1 MGMNTHQIARAKAAV
16 SGGAEQ
22 SAPVAENSSVK
33 TATDMAFDAIEP
45 HFEKLAA
52 QLGRWID
59 PKKFVASCVNA
70 IARDPNL
77 IRALHDAPRTVIGA
91 IYQAAECGFE
101 PNTPLGNCYM
111 IPRYAKDRVR
121 SEKENRRVCRWEA
134 SFQLGYKGFK
144 QLALRSG
151 QFSVI
156 PNATDVREGE
166 LVSRDRLT
174 GECVFRFITD
184 DEERSKAKVIGF
196 ASYFR
201 LLNGAEST
209 YYMSVA
215 EIEKHALR
223 YSQTY
228 RSKSD
233 SVRQSSKW
241 TTDFNDMALKTVIK
255 LNLSKNAPLSVEMQD
270 AIRADQSVQ
279 YEQDKYEYVDN
290 GDHQDVDIEKAQR
303 VADKFMEFAQEDVSE
318 GER

>member
-1 MGMNTHQIARAKAAV
+1 MANNERKETGLQVFNRTITNPQTQKYLQDVLGERKGSFVNNLTALVANNASLQDCQPLTVMFAALKATALNLPLESSLGMAYCIPYRDNRNGVT
-16 SGGAEQ
+16 
-22 SAPVAENSSVK
+22 VA
-33 TATDMAFDAIEP
+33 
-45 HFEKLAA
+45 
-52 QLGRWID
+52 Q
-59 PKKFVASCVNA
+59 
-70 IARDPNL
+70 
-77 IRALHDAPRTVIGA
+77 
-91 IYQAAECGFE
+91 
-101 PNTPLGNCYM
+101 
-111 IPRYAKDRVR
+111 
-121 SEKENRRVCRWEA
+121 
-134 SFQLGYKGFK
+134 FQLGYKGFK

-174 GECVFRFITD
+174 GECVFRFIDD

-215 EIEKHALR
+215 EVEKHALR

-290 GDHQDVDIEKAQR
+290 GDQQDVDIEKAQR

-318 GER
+318 GKR